1 MYIYVNINISVDQI
15 LCLKQTQLLS
25 EEVETT
31 SEEHGGKGDVVRK
44 MLTEVLIDNARL
56 RKQVNSVLRC
66 SLSGHGISVREA
78 SSEEEDEEGSVDLAS
93 SVLSK
98 ILEK

>member
-1 MYIYVNINISVDQI
+1 MEK
-15 LCLKQTQLLS
+15 LKLS
-25 EEVETT
+25 
-31 SEEHGGKGDVVRK
+31 SGGHRGTDDVVRK

-66 SLSGHGISVREA
+66 SLSGHGVSVREA
-78 SSEEEDEEGSVDLAS
+78 GTEEEVEEQEGSIDLART
-93 SVLSK
+93 VMSK

>member
-1 MYIYVNINISVDQI
+1 M
-15 LCLKQTQLLS
+15 KQTQLLS
-25 EEVETT
+25 EE
-31 SEEHGGKGDVVRK
+31 HGGPDDVVRK

-66 SLSGHGISVREA
+66 SLSGHGVSVREA
-78 SSEEEDEEGSVDLAS
+78 RSEQEEEEEDQEGSVDLAS
-93 SVLSK
+93 TVLSK

>member
-1 MYIYVNINISVDQI
+1 MFSR
-15 LCLKQTQLLS
+15 KQTQLLS
-25 EEVETT
+25 EEVEKLKLT
-31 SEEHGGKGDVVRK
+31 SGGHRGTDDVVKK

-56 RKQVNSVLRC
+56 RKQVNSVVRC

-78 SSEEEDEEGSVDLAS
+78 GTEEVEEQEGSIDLART
-93 SVLSK
+93 VMSK

>member
-1 MYIYVNINISVDQI
+1 M
-15 LCLKQTQLLS
+15 KQTQLLS

-31 SEEHGGKGDVVRK
+31 SEEHGGKGDIVRK

-56 RKQVNSVLRC
+56 RKQINSVLRC